1 MFVLLERTNVNN
13 HSIDVWYSE
22 ADDSSEESIK
32 KELQDLPKS
41 TSMGSFA
48 LISTEDGLFVFTKG
62 KKGNWNPA

>member
-1 MFVLLERTNVNN
+1 MFVLLERTNINN
-13 HSIDVWYSE
+13 NSIDVWYSE

-48 LISTEDGLFVFTKG
+48 LISTEDGLFVFKKG